1 MSGTANIEGR
11 LIIRIGPAQGQV
23 GIESTRPLLASRL
36 FEGKAIGE
44 VLETIPLLF
53 NVCGRAQSVAA
64 IRAVESAQQTPATAP
79 VEQGRSLLIQLE
91 TLREHL
97 WRVLLEWP
105 EFHGQKRETVPLA
118 GWMADIQ
125 AINGLIDPGGRLC
138 REPGLSEAAASS
150 EDLQRRLA
158 ALCDGLGQGLFG
170 CPPQRFATFD
180 AGALDDWVDNTDTPA
195 SRMLRFVRD
204 QGWEALGPTSAAVLP
219 ALPAEALRARIDAD
233 DADRFIA
240 RPTWDGRPRET
251 GPAARHSGH
260 PLITGLQDRFGRGLL
275 LRLAARLLDMAETIA
290 GLQGPL
296 MDDRPMPEV
305 PGLCQLEAARGRLC
319 HRVLL
324 EGDRIERYRI
334 LAPTEWN
341 FGPEGPAAQALADI
355 AGKPAETAKTQ
366 AQLLIHAID
375 PCVGFDL
382 EVPSPDA

>member
-53 NVCGRAQSVAA
+53 NVCGRAQSVGA

-170 CPPQRFATFD
+170 CPPQRWATFD

-219 ALPAEALRARIDAD
+219 TLPAEALRARIDAD

-260 PLITGLQDRFGRGLL
+260 PLITGLQDRFGRGRRVLPP
-275 LRLAARLLDMAETIA
+275 ARLIRREHVVAALGNIRVEA
-290 GLQGPL
+290 
-296 MDDRPMPEV
+296 DR
-305 PGLCQLEAARGRLC
+305 
-319 HRVLL
+319 
-324 EGDRIERYRI
+324 
-334 LAPTEWN
+334 T
-341 FGPEGPAAQALADI
+341 
-355 AGKPAETAKTQ
+355 
-366 AQLLIHAID
+366 
-375 PCVGFDL
+375 
-382 EVPSPDA
+382 

>member
-11 LIIRIGPAQGQV
+11 LSIRIGPAQGQV
-23 GIESTRPLLASRL
+23 EIESTRPLLASRL

-64 IRAVESAQQTPATAP
+64 IRAIESAQQTPAAAP
-79 VEQGRSLLIQLE
+79 VEQARNLLIQLE

-125 AINGLIDPGGRLC
+125 AVNALIDPGGRLC
-138 REPGLSEAAASS
+138 REPGLSEAAAPS
-150 EDLQRRLA
+150 EDLQRQLA
-158 ALCDGLGQGLFG
+158 ALCEGLSQGLFG

-180 AGALDDWVDNTDTPA
+180 DQALDDWVDNTDTPA
-195 SRMLRFVRD
+195 SRMLQFVRG

-219 ALPAEALRARIDAD
+219 ALPAEALRARIDSRD
-233 DADRFIA
+233 GDGFIA

-260 PLITGLQDRFGRGLL
+260 PLITGLQDRYSRGLL

-290 GLQGPL
+290 GLQGRL
-296 MDDRPMPEV
+296 VDGGPMPEV

-341 FGPEGPAAQALADI
+341 FGPEGPAAQALAGITDRQ
-355 AGKPAETAKTQ
+355 AEMARTQ

-375 PCVGFDL
+375 PCVGYDL